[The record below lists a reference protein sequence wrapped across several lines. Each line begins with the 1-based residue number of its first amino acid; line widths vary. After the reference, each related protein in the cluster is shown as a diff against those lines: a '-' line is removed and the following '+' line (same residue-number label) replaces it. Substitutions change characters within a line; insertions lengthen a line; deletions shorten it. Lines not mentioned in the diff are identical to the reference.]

1 MIHISNK
8 SYRDKNKTLPRRG
21 SIVRNLLI
29 IQYREKKFETEN
41 FIVENDYQNWFIGG
55 AARMAKGRDQ
65 TPAKVNKNN
74 KYWR

>member
-41 FIVENDYQNWFIGG
+41 FIVENDY
-55 AARMAKGRDQ
+55 
-65 TPAKVNKNN
+65 
-74 KYWR
+74 